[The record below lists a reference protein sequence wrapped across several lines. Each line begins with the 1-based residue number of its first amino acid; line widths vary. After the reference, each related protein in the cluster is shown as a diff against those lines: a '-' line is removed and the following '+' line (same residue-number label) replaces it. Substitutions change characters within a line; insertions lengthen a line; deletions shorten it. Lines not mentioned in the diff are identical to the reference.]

1 MGERPH
7 RREIAPEGPVG
18 DQSDRH
24 SDRRVHQV
32 DARERTDS
40 TGFVYLRAR
49 MCDPRTGR
57 FLQRDTLARS
67 GAGVSGWNRYVYYRE
82 YNPATVAD
90 PSGCCFWDVCIAEGA
105 GVYLTAGAVAAA
117 GYASW
122 ETGGKERTEDA
133 AAKLGDALD
142 AGWQAAAAQIP
153 QWFPPRE
160 LLRDPRTGNAV
171 PVLDD
176 DGNPV
181 MAPHTLVGTRRSR
194 GGRGLATHPQARE
207 FDENG
212 KLLGDIDWTDHGRPY
227 ERGHVIPHQHE
238 YDPDTGARLPAEPI
252 PNAED

>member
-1 MGERPH
+1 VRSADRAIPPAGHARQEW
-7 RREIAPEGPVG
+7 RRRI
-18 DQSDRH
+18 
-24 SDRRVHQV
+24 RVESV
-32 DARERTDS
+32 R
-40 TGFVYLRAR
+40 L
-49 MCDPRTGR
+49 
-57 FLQRDTLARS
+57 
-67 GAGVSGWNRYVYYRE
+67 YRE

-117 GYASW
+117 GYAWW

-212 KLLGDIDWTDHGRPY
+212 KLLG
-227 ERGHVIPHQHE
+227 VLA
-238 YDPDTGARLPAEPI
+238 ARLREARM
-252 PNAED
+252 AGFGDALW